1 MTYDLLLAGDF
12 DRTALAGA
20 LAELAGVMAGAVD
33 IADRDAEDRAWD
45 SPVLCTYERV
55 GGDVSWLL
63 DVYVVAGAGREPDVS
78 VAAGLIAARLKTPV
92 LWAAQ
97 EPLPSAFWLV
107 TPDGTRTR
115 ARVYED
121 DGAGDVVAYQVDA
134 VEKPVPQF
142 SSARVEPLAEV
153 IREHPVPTPVTDELA
168 AWLADEDV
176 VLPEG
181 SGDAVWRVRVYLT
194 VWEQLTERMAA
205 GWPPDGWYPADF
217 YRDDLMA
224 RDELET
230 AATRLPAAVT
240 GRFRW
245 AIDRVD
251 DKFKTLTY
259 KTTTPRVS
267 GGDAWWWRRAPEKPG
282 LT

>member
-12 DRTALAGA
+12 DRAALAGA
-20 LAELAGVMAGAVD
+20 LADLAGVKTGAVD
-33 IADRDAEDRAWD
+33 IADRDTEDRAWD
-45 SPVLCTYERV
+45 SSILCTYEPV

-63 DVYVVAGAGREPDVS
+63 DVYVVAGAAREPDVS
-78 VAAGLIAARLKTPV
+78 VAAALIASRLGTPV

-97 EPLPSAFWLV
+97 ESLPSAFWLV

-121 DGAGDVVAYQVDA
+121 DGDGDVAAYKVDA
-134 VEKPVPQF
+134 VEKPVPVF
-142 SSARVEPLAEV
+142 PSARVEPLSEV

-168 AWLADEDV
+168 ALLAEEDV

-181 SGDAVWRVRVYLT
+181 SGDAVRLARIYLT

-205 GWPPDGWYPADF
+205 GWPPDGWYPAGF
-217 YRDDLMA
+217 YRDDLVA
-224 RDELET
+224 RDELDT
-230 AATRLPAAVT
+230 AVTRLPAAAT

-245 AIDRVD
+245 AVGRVD
-251 DKFKTLTY
+251 EKFRKLTHE
-259 KTTTPRVS
+259 TTTPPVS
-267 GGDAWWWRRAPEKPG
+267 GGDAWWWRRVPEKPG
-282 LT
+282 LA

>member
-12 DRTALAGA
+12 DRSALVGA
-20 LAELAGVMAGAVD
+20 LAELAGVTAGAVD
-33 IADRDAEDRAWD
+33 IADRDAGYRAWD
-45 SPVLCTYERV
+45 SPVLCTYEPV

-63 DVYVVAGAGREPDVS
+63 DVYIVAGAAREPDVS
-78 VAAGLIAARLKTPV
+78 VAAGLIAAQLGAPV

-97 EPLPSAFWLV
+97 ETLPSAFWLV

-121 DGAGDVVAYQVDA
+121 DGNGDVAAYKVDA
-134 VEKPVPQF
+134 VEKPVPLF
-142 SSARVEPLAEV
+142 PSARVEPLPEV

-168 AWLADEDV
+168 AWLAEEDV

-181 SGDAVWRVRVYLT
+181 SQDAVRRARVYLT

-205 GWPPDGWYPADF
+205 GWPPDGWSPGDF
-217 YRDDLMA
+217 YRDDLAA
-224 RDELET
+224 RDELGT
-230 AATRLPAAVT
+230 AVTQLPAAAV

-245 AIDRVD
+245 AIGRVD
-251 DKFKTLTY
+251 EKFKTLTHE
-259 KTTTPRVS
+259 TTTPPVP
-267 GGDAWWWRRAPEKPG
+267 GGDAWWRRRVPEKPG
-282 LT
+282 LA